1 MAYMNDLV
9 QEVEKRI
16 KKVFWE
22 NLEMEFL
29 DEKWDGKHF
38 YLVIVSELFTG
49 LSRIDRSRKVH
60 DILSDLLTDDSI
72 HALRLKLKTPGE
84 V

>member
-1 MAYMNDLV
+1 MDPLV
-9 QEVEKRI
+9 QEVETRI
-16 KKVFWE
+16 KNIFWDDL
-22 NLEMEFL
+22 NMEFI

-38 YLVIVSELFTG
+38 YLVIISKLFTG

-60 DILSDLLTDDSI
+60 DILSDLLTDNSI
-72 HALRLKLKTPGE
+72 HALRLKLRTSDE

>member
-1 MAYMNDLV
+1 MNSLV
-9 QEVEKRI
+9 QEVEQRI
-16 KKVFWE
+16 KTEFW
-22 NLEMEFL
+22 NNIEMEFI

-38 YLVIVSELFTG
+38 YLVIQSDKFEW

-60 DILSDLLTDDSI
+60 AILDDLLKDDSI

-84 V
+84 